1 MRVLRVLP
9 LLSLLA
15 AAPATAQQTMTGEEA
30 RAFVA
35 GKLFAY
41 SCFDGTRGAGRIFAD
56 GAVAGSI
63 RFAGSDVLRY
73 LRLPQNTLYVNG
85 DRVCATL
92 RGLPFEPC
100 FTLTRTG
107 PRSFRGA
114 LANFGLSFMY
124 CDFAPGGRVL
134 LARRR
139 GVPRQTTGSIAGPN
153 PVSP

>member
-1 MRVLRVLP
+1 MESIGLDRILI
-9 LLSLLA
+9 LL
-15 AAPATAQQTMTGEEA
+15 
-30 RAFVA
+30 
-35 GKLFAY
+35 
-41 SCFDGTRGAGRIFAD
+41 GA
-56 GAVAGSI
+56 AVALVAA
-63 RFAGSDVLRY
+63 FRY